1 MQEFHGNLSL
11 GGLQLQHLHGELE
24 ADQPLPDSK
33 EHLLTGRISVPP
45 AQKEQLEFGRRY
57 RLEIEDGPAGPVV
70 VSRIEA
76 EKPDEIVVEF
86 QPPPNGKPR

>member
-24 ADQPLPDSK
+24 SDQPQPDSK
-33 EHLLTGRISVPP
+33 EHLLTGRLSFPP
-45 AQKEQLEFGRRY
+45 NQKTQLELGRRY

-70 VSRIEA
+70 VSRIES
-76 EKPDEIVVEF
+76 EKEDEIVLEF
-86 QPPPNGKPR
+86 QPPAAKPR